1 MSDITSTDSPKLG
14 LLDRAKTALGI
25 LATGKAPS
33 ANPLAQDPDD
43 KSRGA
48 LVKELNEWCL
58 NEKAFWKPI
67 FDRMKE
73 EQRFAAGKQWPKD
86 YKPKTDWATM
96 EAYVGDVIQQLLN
109 RKTATLYAKNPT
121 PEARQRESMPFAIWD
136 GDQQSY
142 DGAKAMIADAA
153 PMIAQAQQA
162 AAGQAVPPPPPQL
175 KSAMDLVA
183 DYEQGMARKA
193 LLGRIAKT
201 ATLLIQRQW
210 DAQSP
215 SNLVANKQMVTRIL
229 TSRVGYKK
237 IMYRRDMEQNP
248 AEQGVANLADKIAQ
262 LRQMIEAMAA
272 PDFEPDSALAQEA
285 ELLLDSMQTD
295 AQDPAQ
301 AIVESEGVVIDYPSS
316 TSIIIDRRCRSL
328 REFVGAH
335 RIAHEILMS
344 VEECETKF
352 GISLRDTG
360 AVMYADDGT
369 SGGKSRE
376 RFKTTDGEDKEPSK
390 VCVFHIEDKDTQ
402 LCYVVCDGVKDFLKE
417 PYENDPKVR
426 RFWSIIPTAFNVQ
439 EVEFNDPD
447 ADVTIFPRSDVRLSM
462 PMQIDIN
469 LAGEGLRE
477 HRTANRPCWIG
488 VKSRFSGQSG
498 ENDLLKLASPRAAH
512 TVLMLENINGN
523 EKISDFIQSLPTQ
536 DIKPE
541 MYSPSGAMQAMMQ
554 ATGVQAAD
562 LGQQENNEKATG
574 QQIAAHQKASTDGS
588 NIDDLE
594 FSLTVEAQMIW
605 EMLIQEMQSA
615 TVKKT
620 IGIGAI
626 WPDVPAERIAAMNE
640 IYLSIEAGSSGRPN
654 QAIDVQNFQ
663 LIAPQLGEL
672 MQAEGRSLEPLIKE
686 GVRRL
691 GDKLDVDDFL
701 KPTQFQVPPTPPP
714 APQPSPPT
722 ISFKAS
728 DLTPD
733 ERAQAL
739 AQDNIK
745 ATPGAVSA
753 PPQKIS
759 PSPTANSPHKPIP
772 QIRVV

>member
-1 MSDITSTDSPKLG
+1 MITTTETPPMG
-14 LLDRAKTALGI
+14 LLDRARSALGV
-25 LATGKAPS
+25 LVTGKQPS

-48 LVKELNEWCL
+48 LVKELNDWCVT
-58 NEKAFWKPI
+58 ERAFWKPI

-86 YKPKTDWATM
+86 YKPKNDWASM

-121 PEARQRESMPFAIWD
+121 PEARQRESMPFTIWD
-136 GDQQSY
+136 GEQDSI
-142 DGAKAMIADAA
+142 DGAKAMIAEAA
-153 PMIAQAQQA
+153 PMIAQAKAAA
-162 AAGQAVPPPPPQL
+162 AAGQEVPPPPMEL
-175 KSAMDLVA
+175 KQAMDLVA
-183 DYEQGMARKA
+183 DYEQGMARKE
-193 LLGRIAKT
+193 LLNRIAKT

-210 DAQSP
+210 DLQSP

-237 IMYRRDMEQNP
+237 IMYRRDMEPNP
-248 AEQGVANLADKIAQ
+248 AQQGVSNLADKIAQ
-262 LRQMIEAMAA
+262 LRQMVEAMAA
-272 PDFEPDSALAQEA
+272 PDFDKDSATAKEA
-285 ELLLDSMQTD
+285 ELLLDSMQQD
-295 AQDPAQ
+295 AQSPAQ
-301 AIVESEGVVIDYPSS
+301 PIVESEGVVIDYPSA

-344 VEECETKF
+344 VEECEARFK
-352 GISLRDTG
+352 ISLRDTG
-360 AVMYADDGT
+360 AVMYSDDGT
-369 SGGKSRE
+369 SGSKSKD
-376 RFKTTDGEDKEPSK
+376 RFKTTDGEDKQPTK
-390 VCVFHIEDKDTQ
+390 VCVFEVQDKDTG
-402 LCYVVCDGVKDFLKE
+402 LCYTICDGVKDFLEE
-417 PYENDPKVR
+417 PHENEPKVR

-447 ADVTIFPRSDVRLSM
+447 ADVTIFPRSDVRLAM
-462 PMQIDIN
+462 PMQIDVN

-477 HRTANRPCWIG
+477 HRTANRPCWVG
-488 VKSRFSGQSG
+488 VKSRFAGTAGQ
-498 ENDLLKLASPRAAH
+498 NDLEKLASPRAAH
-512 TVLMLENINGN
+512 TVLMLENLNGN
-523 EKISDFIQSLPTQ
+523 EKIADFLQPLPTQ

-541 MYSPSGAMQAMMQ
+541 MYSPQGAMQAMMQ

-605 EMLIQEMQSA
+605 EMLIQEMPAA
-615 TVKKT
+615 TVKKLV
-620 IGIGAI
+620 GNGAL

-640 IYLSIEAGSSGRPN
+640 IYLQIEAGSSGRPN
-654 QAIDVQNFQ
+654 QMVDVQNFSI
-663 LIAPQLGEL
+663 IAPQLGQL

-701 KPTQFQVPPTPPP
+701 KPAQVPPQPP
-714 APQPSPPT
+714 APPAPKPAAPT

-739 AQDNIK
+739 AKDGIQ

-753 PPQKIS
+753 PPQKVPPQPAAKS
-759 PSPTANSPHKPIP
+759 PQQPTP
-772 QIRVV
+772 QPK